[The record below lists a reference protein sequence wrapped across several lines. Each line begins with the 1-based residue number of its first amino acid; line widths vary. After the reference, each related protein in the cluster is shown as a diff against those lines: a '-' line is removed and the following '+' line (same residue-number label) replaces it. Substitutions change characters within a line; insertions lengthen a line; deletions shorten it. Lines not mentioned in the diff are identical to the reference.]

1 MSKDKLDK
9 LKALIRPVA
18 REYGVSTMYLFGS
31 YAREEEGK
39 DSDYDFYVNDSKLT
53 GLQII
58 KFEMALEKVLGRAV
72 DVVTQGVHSERLMNA
87 IRRDGVLVYES

>member
-9 LKALIRPVA
+9 LKTLIGPVA
-18 REYGVSTMYLFGS
+18 REYGVGSMYLFGS
-31 YAREEEGK
+31 YARGEENK
-39 DSDYDFYVNDSKLT
+39 DSDYDFYLNNSRLM

-72 DVVTQGVHSERLMNA
+72 DVVTQGVHSERLMTA
-87 IRRDGVLVYES
+87 IKRDGVLVYEG